1 MECST
6 SSHLLEYHLES
17 ALSSHLFE
25 MKMGW
30 SLVVFKPPIG
40 APGSWLC
47 APWKIDRYPK
57 QAELK
62 EDIFSKPSFVIIFLV
77 SMSHFRGCILS
88 FFGRGVLVFYSTSGW
103 CKFEGFSG
111 QETTSG
117 EAKSVLRPSTASP
130 RIWGVSQL
138 STKWA
143 TTKNSLINRVK

>member
-1 MECST
+1 MV
-6 SSHLLEYHLES
+6 
-17 ALSSHLFE
+17 FE
-25 MKMGW
+25 E
-30 SLVVFKPPIG
+30 VTRCATF
-40 APGSWLC
+40 PGSWLC

-62 EDIFSKPSFVIIFLV
+62 EDIFSKPSFLIIFLV

-143 TTKNSLINRVK
+143 TTKNSLINRVKELHWFRGGTAPVSHLFLGNF